1 MAKLRQRGEV
11 KPAHEKTKEET
22 TLDNIDIAAVYLS
35 GNKEQEQNAFVYEL
49 KKQMEEVLSK
59 NIKLE
64 ADNEKLRKLRNQ
76 RDELALK
83 KDECEK
89 LREDYELLQKRFDT
103 NSELLESL
111 QYMKKLWEATEKDS
125 KKYMQVSRNLE
136 DENASLKIRMSK
148 VDKENK
154 ELKD

>member
-1 MAKLRQRGEV
+1 
-11 KPAHEKTKEET
+11 
-22 TLDNIDIAAVYLS
+22 
-35 GNKEQEQNAFVYEL
+35 
-49 KKQMEEVLSK
+49 MEEVLSK

-83 KDECEK
+83 KAECEK
-89 LREDYELLQKRFDT
+89 LREDYDLLQKRFDT

-125 KKYMQVSRNLE
+125 KK
-136 DENASLKIRMSK
+136 
-148 VDKENK
+148 
-154 ELKD
+154 

>member
-1 MAKLRQRGEV
+1 
-11 KPAHEKTKEET
+11 
-22 TLDNIDIAAVYLS
+22 
-35 GNKEQEQNAFVYEL
+35 
-49 KKQMEEVLSK
+49 MEEVLSK

-64 ADNEKLRKLRNQ
+64 TDNEKLRKLRNQ

-83 KDECEK
+83 KAECEK
-89 LREDYELLQKRFDT
+89 LREDYDLLQKRFDT

>member
-1 MAKLRQRGEV
+1 
-11 KPAHEKTKEET
+11 
-22 TLDNIDIAAVYLS
+22 
-35 GNKEQEQNAFVYEL
+35 
-49 KKQMEEVLSK
+49 MEEVLSK

-83 KDECEK
+83 KAECEK
-89 LREDYELLQKRFDT
+89 LREDYDLLQKRFDT

>member
-1 MAKLRQRGEV
+1 
-11 KPAHEKTKEET
+11 
-22 TLDNIDIAAVYLS
+22 
-35 GNKEQEQNAFVYEL
+35 
-49 KKQMEEVLSK
+49 MEEVLSK

-83 KDECEK
+83 KAECEK

>member
-1 MAKLRQRGEV
+1 
-11 KPAHEKTKEET
+11 
-22 TLDNIDIAAVYLS
+22 
-35 GNKEQEQNAFVYEL
+35 
-49 KKQMEEVLSK
+49 MEEVLSK

-83 KDECEK
+83 KAECEK
-89 LREDYELLQKRFDT
+89 LREDYDLLQKRFES

>member
-1 MAKLRQRGEV
+1 M
-11 KPAHEKTKEET
+11 
-22 TLDNIDIAAVYLS
+22 YLS
-35 GNKEQEQNAFVYEL
+35 GNKEQEQAAFVYEL

-64 ADNEKLRKLRNQ
+64 AEVEKLRKLRNF

-83 KDECEK
+83 KTECEK
-89 LREDYELLQKRFDT
+89 LREDYDLLQKRFDN

-136 DENASLKIRMSK
+136 DENASLKIRMAK

>member
-1 MAKLRQRGEV
+1 
-11 KPAHEKTKEET
+11 
-22 TLDNIDIAAVYLS
+22 VYLS
-35 GNKEQEQNAFVYEL
+35 GNKEQEQAAFVYEL

-64 ADNEKLRKLRNQ
+64 AEVEKLRKLRNF

-83 KDECEK
+83 KTECEK
-89 LREDYELLQKRFDT
+89 LREDYDLLQKRFDT

-136 DENASLKIRMSK
+136 DENASLKIRMAK

>member
-1 MAKLRQRGEV
+1 
-11 KPAHEKTKEET
+11 
-22 TLDNIDIAAVYLS
+22 VYLS
-35 GNKEQEQNAFVYEL
+35 GNKEQEQAAFVYEL

-64 ADNEKLRKLRNQ
+64 AEVEKLRKLRNF

-83 KDECEK
+83 KTECEK
-89 LREDYELLQKRFDT
+89 LREDYDLLQKRFDT

-136 DENASLKIRMSK
+136 DENASLKIRMAK

-154 ELKD
+154 EFKD

>member
-1 MAKLRQRGEV
+1 M
-11 KPAHEKTKEET
+11 
-22 TLDNIDIAAVYLS
+22 YLS
-35 GNKEQEQNAFVYEL
+35 GNKEQEQAAFVYEL

-64 ADNEKLRKLRNQ
+64 AEVEKLRKLRNF

-83 KDECEK
+83 KTECEK
-89 LREDYELLQKRFDT
+89 LREDYDLLQKRFDT

-136 DENASLKIRMSK
+136 DENASLKIRMAK